1 MMRAH
6 FKIQGKVVKV
16 DPDFMLAL
24 SEILWEM
31 QRSRK
36 NVYDGLNMLVNINV
50 TNIYVN
56 SGLQNVCCS
65 VAKVVAKHAANNVQ
79 WVP

>member
-24 SEILWEM
+24 SEILWET

-36 NVYDGLNMLVNINV
+36 NVYDGLNMHNI
-50 TNIYVN
+50 
-56 SGLQNVCCS
+56 C
-65 VAKVVAKHAANNVQ
+65 KH
-79 WVP
+79 